1 MGEEK
6 PTQPLKPGA
15 VGVTPKIVFGLE
27 GDVGD
32 GCSSA
37 SLVCRFWSQAGLESM
52 SGFCYWMEDPLSSGC
67 CMPWEVVDAPSL
79 EVLRAGWMGPGQPHL
94 VSGN

>member
-6 PTQPLKPGA
+6 PTRPLKPGA
-15 VGVTPKIVFGLE
+15 VGVTLKIVFGLE

-94 VSGN
+94 LPD